1 MTAPAQRAPSRYVRQ
16 LGRAPDLL
24 TWLFEWRET
33 NRMSSLRP
41 WVRAGFTTL
50 LLAAATVIVYVT
62 GGTSLVYVHL
72 IYLPILAGG
81 FFFGVAGGIVAGLVA
96 GLCVGPWMPVDVA
109 QDIPQTTFNWVA
121 RTGFFM
127 LSGALSGLMAAAFAR
142 QVEMTRRHG
151 LYDTITELPNRRRLL
166 DDIDALL
173 LAYRETD
180 DRIVVLTVGLTQFD
194 TVLTTLGHRHAD
206 TLLRVAAIRLQSL
219 LLDNETLYDL
229 GNGVFA
235 VPLGGGDYDH
245 AMRLADRLRQA
256 LHDPFLIEGAP
267 VLAGGQCG
275 IAQYP
280 EHGGD
285 SLALLRAAVAA
296 LREAERL
303 RLPYAIYDDRNDQ
316 ARREI
321 ASLLPDLHMALKQD
335 GQLELHYQPKLQFE
349 TGKCIG
355 VEALIRWK
363 HPTRGMVQ
371 PGHFIGLAEQTALI
385 LPLTQWV
392 IDTALHQL
400 GDWKRAGI
408 DLSIAINAS
417 VRNLEDPKFP
427 AAVADRIRFYGI
439 DPSRLEIE
447 VTESS
452 FMAAPEAVR
461 QALDS
466 LKKFGV
472 SIALDDF
479 GTGQSSLSYLRD
491 LPANTLKLDRSF
503 LRDLRS
509 DPKSRMIIRSTIST
523 AHQLGF
529 SVVAEGIEDSES
541 YSLLKSLDCDMAQGY
556 YVSRP
561 LPASE
566 LDRWLETAGSTAS
579 GAGVPSLINLPMAG
593 QS

>member
-1 MTAPAQRAPSRYVRQ
+1 MPSWY
-16 LGRAPDLL
+16 GRLVGGTPDLL
-24 TWLFEWRET
+24 TWLFEWRGT
-33 NRMSSLRP
+33 NHMSSLRP
-41 WVRAGFTTL
+41 WLRAGIIAL
-50 LLAAATVIVYVT
+50 LLALATVIVYIT

-72 IYLPILAGG
+72 IYVPILAGA
-81 FFFGVAGGIVAGLVA
+81 FFFGVTGGIVAGLVA
-96 GLCVGPWMPVDVA
+96 GICVGPWMPVDVT
-109 QDIPQTTFNWVA
+109 QDVPQTTFNWVA

-127 LSGALSGLMAAAFAR
+127 LSGGLSGLMAAAFAR

-151 LYDTITELPNRRRLL
+151 LYDTTTELPNRRRLL

-173 LAYRETD
+173 HTCETG
-180 DRIVVLTVGLTQFD
+180 DRIVILTIGLTQFD

-206 TLLRVAAIRLQSL
+206 SLLKVAAIRLQSL
-219 LLDNETLYDL
+219 LVNDETLYDH

-235 VPLGGGDYDH
+235 VPLGGGASDYDH

-285 SLALLRAAVAA
+285 SLALLRAAIAA
-296 LREAERL
+296 LREAERR

-316 ARREI
+316 SRREI
-321 ASLLPDLHMALKQD
+321 ASLLPDLHTALKED

-349 TGKCIG
+349 TGRCIG

-363 HPTRGMVQ
+363 HPTHGMVR
-371 PGHFIGLAEQTALI
+371 PDKFVGLAEQTALI

-392 IDTALHQL
+392 VDTALQQL
-400 GDWKRAGI
+400 CDWKRAGL

-417 VRNLEDPKFP
+417 VRNLEDPNFP
-427 AAVADRIRFYGI
+427 AAVANRIRFYGV

-452 FMAAPEAVR
+452 FMAAPEVVR

-466 LKKFGV
+466 LRKLGV

-509 DPKSRMIIRSTIST
+509 DPKSRLIIRSTIAT

-541 YSLLKSLDCDMAQGY
+541 YGLLKSLGCDMAQGY
-556 YVSRP
+556 HVCRP
-561 LPASE
+561 LPSDV
-566 LDRWLETAGSTAS
+566 LNHWLETAGASAS
-579 GAGVPSLINLPMAG
+579 GGGGAPSPANLPIAG

>member
-1 MTAPAQRAPSRYVRQ
+1 
-16 LGRAPDLL
+16 
-24 TWLFEWRET
+24 
-33 NRMSSLRP
+33 MSSLRP
-41 WVRAGFTTL
+41 WLQAGFTTL
-50 LLAAATVIVYVT
+50 LMAMATVIVYIT

-72 IYLPILAGG
+72 IYLPILVGG
-81 FFFGVAGGIVAGLVA
+81 FFFGLAGGIVAGLVA

-109 QDIPQTTFNWVA
+109 QDVPQTTFNWVA

-173 LAYRETD
+173 RAYRETD
-180 DRIVVLTVGLTQFD
+180 DRIVVLAVGLTQFD

-206 TLLRVAAIRLQSL
+206 TLLRVATIRLQSL
-219 LLDNETLYDL
+219 LVDSETLYDL
-229 GNGVFA
+229 GNGIFS
-235 VPLGGGDYDH
+235 VPLGGGSGDYDH

-256 LHDPFLIEGAP
+256 LHDPFLIEGVP

-285 SLALLRAAVAA
+285 SLALLRAAIAA

-303 RLPYAIYDDRNDQ
+303 RLPYAIYDDRNDRT
-316 ARREI
+316 RREI
-321 ASLLPDLHMALKQD
+321 ASLLPDLHTALRHE
-335 GQLELHYQPKLQFE
+335 GELELHYQPKLQFK

-363 HPTRGMVQ
+363 HPMRGMVQ
-371 PGHFIGLAEQTALI
+371 PGDFIGLAEQTALI

-392 IDTALHQL
+392 VDTALLQL

-417 VRNLEDPKFP
+417 VRNLEDPTFP
-427 AAVADRIRFYGI
+427 AALADRIRFHGI

-452 FMAAPEAVR
+452 FMAAPEVVR
-461 QALDS
+461 QALNS

-479 GTGQSSLSYLRD
+479 GTGHSSLSYLRD

-509 DPKSRMIIRSTIST
+509 DPKSRLIIRSTIAT

-541 YSLLKSLDCDMAQGY
+541 YGLLKGLACDIAQGY
-556 YVSRP
+556 YVCRP
-561 LPASE
+561 LPTSE
-566 LDRWLETAGSTAS
+566 LNRWLRAARSTAS
-579 GAGVPSLINLPMAG
+579 GDGAPFPANLPVSG